1 VRWKTKAAACF
12 EAAEVVVLVF
22 FFVVALAR
30 VATSDGDSH
39 AMRQL
44 QKMKTRNL
52 TA

>member
-1 VRWKTKAAACF
+1 VRRKTKAAACF
-12 EAAEVVVLVF
+12 EAAEEVVLVF

-30 VATSDGDSH
+30 VAISVGDSH
-39 AMRQL
+39 AMRKL